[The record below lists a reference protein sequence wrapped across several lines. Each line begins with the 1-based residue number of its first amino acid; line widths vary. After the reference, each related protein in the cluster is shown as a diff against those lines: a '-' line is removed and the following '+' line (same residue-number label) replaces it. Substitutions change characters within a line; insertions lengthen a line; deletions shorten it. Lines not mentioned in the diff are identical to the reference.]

1 MAKVV
6 YSSLVTGI
14 AGKISDVVYYRSS
27 SSHFGYIRE
36 YNYPRIPESNHEFGA
51 KIRAIGKLWGEVTPL
66 YKEDLALY
74 LKKYRVLDPDIK
86 SLTERA
92 NNAPAIY
99 VKWLF
104 AFADKYPD
112 NITLQDLAPTDF
124 ELYPQYNTLS
134 GVISAGF
141 LPKVEGWS
149 ELTAPMF
156 SDITEQ

>member
-51 KIRAIGKLWGEVTPL
+51 KIRAIGKLWGEVTPAYIL
-66 YKEDLALY
+66 DIREYI
-74 LKKYRVLDPDIK
+74 KKYRVLEPDIK

-134 GVISAGF
+134 GVIDAGF
-141 LPKVEGWS
+141 LPKIEGWKD
-149 ELTAPMF
+149 LTAPMF
-156 SDITEQ
+156 LNIEQS